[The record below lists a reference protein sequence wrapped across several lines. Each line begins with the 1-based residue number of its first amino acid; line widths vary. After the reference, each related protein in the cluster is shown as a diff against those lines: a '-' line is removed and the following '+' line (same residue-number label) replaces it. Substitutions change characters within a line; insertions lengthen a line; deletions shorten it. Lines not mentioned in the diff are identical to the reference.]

1 MNSAS
6 RKIDPSQSAKASPIE
21 VLRERAE
28 AKCLLIAN
36 GYQDLQSAVD
46 ELWDAAER
54 AGLVDELGA
63 DEVQRVLSEC
73 FARWRYG

>member
-1 MNSAS
+1 MTAAAA
-6 RKIDPSQSAKASPIE
+6 IDRQSAKADPL
-21 VLRERAE
+21 VVFRERAD

-46 ELWDAAER
+46 ELWAAAER

-63 DEVQRVLSEC
+63 DEVQRILSES
-73 FARWRYG
+73 FARWRAL

>member
-1 MNSAS
+1 MNSTV
-6 RKIDPSQSAKASPIE
+6 RNIDQHNQTRPAAIE
-21 VLRERAE
+21 VFRARAE

-46 ELWDAAER
+46 ELWTAAER

-63 DEVQRVLSEC
+63 DEIQRILSES
-73 FARWRYG
+73 FARWR